1 MKAQQKSH
9 VDPMRKVQTNKGQ
22 LTRNKWPPHYVRLV
36 QESTSSSVQFGRAKA
51 QAGDNS
57 HVELETGDAYN
68 VRCAKRTKS

>member
-1 MKAQQKSH
+1 
-9 VDPMRKVQTNKGQ
+9 MRKVQTNKGQ

-57 HVELETGDAYN
+57 HVELETGDA
-68 VRCAKRTKS
+68 